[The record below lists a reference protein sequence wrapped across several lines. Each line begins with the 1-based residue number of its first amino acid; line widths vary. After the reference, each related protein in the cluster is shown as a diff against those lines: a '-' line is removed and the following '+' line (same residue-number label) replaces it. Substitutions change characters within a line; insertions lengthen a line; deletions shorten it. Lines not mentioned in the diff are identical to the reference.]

1 MKILAVCGFGVGTS
15 LLLRM
20 SIESACSQL
29 GISAEV
35 ENVDVTSV
43 SGLSADLIMSS
54 AEIAGELS
62 GISIPVVVVN
72 NFMDLGEIKDKLQ
85 KQLSNN

>member
-29 GISAEV
+29 GIQAEV

-43 SGLSADLIMSS
+43 TGSNADFIMSS
-54 AEIAGELS
+54 AEIASEL
-62 GISIPVVVVN
+62 GGVGIPVVVVN
-72 NFMDLGEIKDKLQ
+72 NFMNLDEIKEKLQ
-85 KQLSNN
+85 KQLGI